1 VAALADP
8 PATTATLP
16 PAHPTAWSA
25 AEIRDVGY
33 RTVDRIAEYLSAL
46 PSGPVFRPVPEAL
59 IARFLGTPMPES
71 GTAPDALL
79 EQIATEIMP
88 YPFGNGHPRFSGWV
102 RSPPAV
108 MGIFADTLAAALNPS
123 VAGGNHAAVYVEH
136 AVVGWFA
143 QLLGFPTTAAGHFVT
158 GGSAAAL
165 TALGVARHVAAARA
179 GIDVR
184 AAGLQQAG
192 TTFTAYQTAEGHACH
207 RKALELLGLGA
218 PDIRL
223 IDTDAALRMLP
234 AALDAALARDIRAGC
249 TPIAV
254 IASAG
259 TVNVGAIDPLD
270 AIADICAA
278 HGVWLHID
286 GAYGAPAIL
295 SARYAAALGPL
306 ARADSVGVDPHKWL
320 YVPIEAGLV
329 LVKDAAA
336 ARAAYSLVPP
346 YLRTEGDAHGVGGP
360 PWFSE
365 FGLQQ
370 TRGFRALKVW
380 ASLTHL
386 GVEGYRAA
394 IEHDLALADTLAA
407 LVQAAPDLELWEP
420 RGLSIVCFRYVGGG
434 GGDRSL
440 DATALD
446 ALNRALCAELQRG
459 GEVFPT
465 STVLR
470 GRTYLRSCLM
480 HPGAT
485 PSDVERLV
493 HAARTAGGRLA
504 RARQRGA
511 LPA

>member
-1 VAALADP
+1 M
-8 PATTATLP
+8 
-16 PAHPTAWSA
+16 
-25 AEIRDVGY
+25 
-33 RTVDRIAEYLSAL
+33 SAL
-46 PSGPVFRPVPEAL
+46 TAGPVFRPVPAPL
-59 IARFLGTPMPES
+59 IARLLGTPMPDS

-108 MGIFADTLAAALNPS
+108 MGIFADALAAALNPS

-136 AVVGWFA
+136 AVVRWLGE
-143 QLLGFPTTAAGHFVT
+143 LLGFPATAMGQLVT

-165 TALGVARHVAAARA
+165 TALGVARYVAAARA

-184 AAGLQQAG
+184 AQGLQKGG

-218 PDIRL
+218 RDIRV
-223 IDTDAALRMLP
+223 IDTDAGLRMAP
-234 AALDAALARDIRAGC
+234 SALDAALERDIRAGC

-254 IASAG
+254 IVSAG

-270 AIADICAA
+270 AIADISAA
-278 HGVWLHID
+278 HSVWLHVD

-295 SARYAAALGPL
+295 SDRYASALRPL
-306 ARADSVGVDPHKWL
+306 ARADSVGIDPHKWM

-329 LVKDAAA
+329 MVKDAAA

-346 YLRTEGDAHGVGGP
+346 YLRTDGDMHGVGGP

-370 TRGFRALKVW
+370 SRGFRALKVW
-380 ASLTHL
+380 ACLMQL

-394 IEHDLALADTLAA
+394 IEHDLALADELAA
-407 LVQAAPDLELWEP
+407 LVREAPDLELWEP
-420 RGLSIVCFRYVGGG
+420 RGLSIVCFRYVGNRTLAGP
-434 GGDRSL
+434 
-440 DATALD
+440 ALD
-446 ALNRALCAELQRG
+446 GINRAVCTELQRG

-480 HPGAT
+480 HPGAAT
-485 PSDVERLV
+485 PDIERLV
-493 HAARTAGGRLA
+493 GAVRRAGKRLA
-504 RARQRGA
+504 RARHA
-511 LPA
+511 DAS

>member
-1 VAALADP
+1 MDL
-8 PATTATLP
+8 
-16 PAHPTAWSA
+16 
-25 AEIRDVGY
+25 
-33 RTVDRIAEYLSAL
+33 IAEYLSAL
-46 PSGPVFRPVPEAL
+46 PSGPVFRPVPPSL
-59 IARFLGTPMPES
+59 SARLLATPMPES
-71 GTAPDALL
+71 GTAPDTLL
-79 EQIATEIMP
+79 DQIATDIMP

-108 MGIFADTLAAALNPS
+108 MGIFAETLASALNPS

-136 AVVGWFA
+136 EVVGWFA
-143 QLLGFPTTAAGHFVT
+143 ELLGFPATAAGHLVT

-184 AAGLQQAG
+184 AEGVQGAG

-218 PDIRL
+218 RDIRL
-223 IDTDAALRMLP
+223 IDTDAELRMLP
-234 AALDAALARDIRAGC
+234 AALDAALERDIRAGC

-278 HGVWLHID
+278 RGVWLHVD

-295 SARYAAALGPL
+295 SARYAAALAPL
-306 ARADSVGVDPHKWL
+306 GRADSVGVDPHKWM

-329 LVKDAAA
+329 LIKDAVA

-346 YLRTEGDAHGVGGP
+346 YLRTDGDAHGVGGP

-386 GVEGYRAA
+386 GIEGYRAA
-394 IEHDLALADTLAA
+394 IEHDLALADALAA
-407 LVQAAPDLELWEP
+407 LVRAAPDLEIWDP
-420 RGLSIVCFRYVGGG
+420 RGLSIVCFRYVGDG
-434 GGDRSL
+434 RL
-440 DATALD
+440 DAPELD
-446 ALNRALCAELQRG
+446 ALNRAVCTELQRG

-485 PSDVERLV
+485 PRDVERLV
-493 HAARTAGGRLA
+493 RAARTAGMRLA
-504 RARQRGA
+504 GIWGERA
-511 LPA
+511 L